1 MLCSTFGCLIFCKIT
16 SNNVEIVVRSKTLTS
31 GATIKKDYK
40 SSDSVTIP
48 KGNMSY
54 AGIYET
60 ESSLDIVL
68 EKVLDITHFRVSTIT
83 HFRVSCKC

>member
-1 MLCSTFGCLIFCKIT
+1 MT
-16 SNNVEIVVRSKTLTS
+16 SNNVEIVCRPDSKTLTS

-68 EKVLDITHFRVSTIT
+68 EKVLDITHFRVS
-83 HFRVSCKC
+83 CKC